1 MKAVKA
7 KMFSLMP
14 SSMKCTGAESAV
26 TLRNEVELRMK
37 MNSVS
42 RMVIMIKVVV
52 VIFIIFLPTIKIIAQ
67 MSWYD
72 RAKGR
77 RKFRVF
83 EEDDQ
88 PMQVLD
94 STFYDNDGCYNGS
107 SFRMRIL
114 KRRMLSTRKLMI
126 HSRSHLVSNLKPE
139 K

>member
-52 VIFIIFLPTIKIIAQ
+52 VILIIFLPTIKIIAQ

-94 STFYDNDGCYNGS
+94 STFYDNDDCYTGS
-107 SFRMRIL
+107 IFRRSL

-126 HSRSHLVSNLKPE
+126 HSRSHLVSNLKP
-139 K
+139 